1 MHMKKTLVATTAA
14 VAVTAGALT
23 VPTAHAAEPTTTTT
37 APAKAQSKPQEDD
50 PSTLKIVGIV
60 VGSLAF
66 VAAAGGGACWAMQ
79 QGFIPNPAPNL
90 IPCHPVSKPAP
101 APAPRPAPAPAP
113 APAPRPAPAPAPAPA
128 PRPAPTAKTYPNCRA
143 VWNDLGGPIRRG
155 DAGYGSHLDR
165 DGDGVG
171 CEKRPK

>member
-1 MHMKKTLVATTAA
+1 MKKTLVATTAA

-113 APAPRPAPAPAPAPA
+113 APAPRPAP
-128 PRPAPTAKTYPNCRA
+128 TAKTYPNCRA